1 MNATADLINKP
12 GVLDTFFT
20 VLGVLVTGLA
30 AGFTVV
36 GVFVYNPPKE
46 EEEED
51 LYEDKYSEEFEELE
65 EKELTDDFVKG
76 LSSVYLTEETPEGQV
91 VMCYDK
97 DTECYNYWC
106 DDKNVYFLNLDAVA
120 QKYAID
126 NDCKALCVNY
136 KLEVEKAEQELKEK
150 KEKKR
155 EEVEEIEEEKD
166 EKPSVF
172 AKFKS
177 YNTVNKKEASDDKEG
192 NSVQVEKSNTFKYKG
207 KIYEWENQSKAC
219 EDKKSSKNDSLSLS
233 EWLKKKKEDQE
244 DETKEDSSSEE
255 NVELKTNDKVES
267 KKEK

>member
-51 LYEDKYSEEFEELE
+51 LYEDKYKEEFEELE
-65 EKELTDDFVKG
+65 EKELSDEFVKG
-76 LSSVYLTEETPEGQV
+76 LSNVYLTEETPAGNV

-106 DDKNVYFLNLDAVA
+106 DNKNVYFLSLDAVA

-136 KLEVEKAEQELKEK
+136 KLEVEKAEEELKENKERK
-150 KEKKR
+150 K
-155 EEVEEIEEEKD
+155 EVEEIEEEKD

-177 YNTVNKKEASDDKEG
+177 YNTVNKKEASDDKQSD
-192 NSVQVEKSNTFKYKG
+192 SVQVEKSNTFKYKG
-207 KIYEWENQSKAC
+207 KIYEWENRSKSC
-219 EDKKSSKNDSLSLS
+219 EDKKLSKNDSLSLID
-233 EWLKKKKEDQE
+233 WLKKKKEVLK

-255 NVELKTNDKVES
+255 NVQLKTNDKVES